1 MDDDDIYLI
10 ESIASEVMTRLG
22 YKPHIVGI
30 TKDALVFSDEQ
41 IADFKTLN
49 EAGIKKMHADLAV
62 ENPEDLKKRRLIQKA
77 VLEREAVMLSTKDK
91 EKDKDLD
98 EDDEDDEDDKVKV
111 CILKVFVWLL
121 FY

>member
-41 IADFKTLN
+41 IAEFKALN

-62 ENPEDLKKRRLIQKA
+62 ENPEDLKRRLIQKA
-77 VLEREAVMLSTKDK
+77 VLEQEAVMLSTEDK
-91 EKDKDLD
+91 EKDNDLD
-98 EDDEDDEDDKVKV
+98 EEDEDDEDDKVKV